1 MNPVREAQILSHLI
15 LTGKRLGFLINFNVS
30 LIKNGIK
37 RIYYNLGVFVSLWL
51 NYYVLIYSY
60 HRHGQGDD
68 KGGR

>member
-51 NYYVLIYSY
+51 NYYVFVSDFELRASNLLKIE
-60 HRHGQGDD
+60 
-68 KGGR
+68 